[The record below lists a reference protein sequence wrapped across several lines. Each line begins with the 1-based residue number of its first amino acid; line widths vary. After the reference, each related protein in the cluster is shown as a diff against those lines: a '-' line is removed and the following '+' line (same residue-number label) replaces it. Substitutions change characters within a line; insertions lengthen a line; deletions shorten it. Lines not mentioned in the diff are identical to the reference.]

1 MTVPGNG
8 DGDPVDHALE
18 DGDNHADMEGDEYD
32 RLRRRVLWS
41 LPSGVYLL
49 GSRAGDRRNLMTTS
63 WVSQVATHPKLVGVG
78 VECEALTHQLILE
91 GGVFAVSLVPRDDR
105 NVIRRFVKPVG
116 AVDISV
122 DDSGSGTMREVP
134 VRVAATGAPVL
145 AGALAWLDCELRHSL
160 DLGSHTWFV
169 GEVVDAGFGEDSENL
184 EVLRMEDTRMN
195 YGG

>member
-49 GSRAGDRRNLMTTS
+49 GSRAGDRRNLMTTR